1 MLAIIVGLIIGT
13 WEPVQT
19 SMNSR
24 LKIAVGSPYISS
36 LISFGTGAVILGI
49 ANLVIYRTI
58 NLFSSQLLAS
68 QPIWFWVG
76 GIFGAI
82 YVTSNILLFPHLGSV
97 QTAIMPIL
105 GQILMGLLIDNFALF
120 GSLHRPLTFIKSI
133 GAILVI
139 LGVIGAVAL
148 NHKHKSNVTNH
159 PSKALMLWRLLGII
173 AGMFSAMQTAINGH
187 VGTITNSLLKSA
199 FLSFLGG
206 TITLLLILLIVR
218 PTFKYQKSEK
228 GNPWWMWTSGLIA
241 ILCVLGNAY
250 IVPILGTGLAIII
263 ILVGVISG
271 SLLIDKLGL
280 LASKKRPVTIFQ
292 VFSLLVMISGV
303 ILIRI
308 F

>member
-1 MLAIIVGLIIGT
+1 MLAILVGLIIGT

-24 LKIAVGSPYISS
+24 LKIALGSPYLSS
-36 LISFGTGAVILGI
+36 LFSFGTGAVILGI
-49 ANLVIYRTI
+49 ANLAIYHTL
-58 NLFSSQLLAS
+58 NLFPNQLFMS
-68 QPIWFWVG
+68 QPLWFWLG
-76 GIFGAI
+76 GVFGAI
-82 YVTSNILLFPHLGSV
+82 YVTSNILLFPNLGSV

-105 GQILMGLLIDNFALF
+105 GQILMGLIIDNFALF
-120 GSLHRPLTFIKSI
+120 GSLHRPLTFIKAL
-133 GAILVI
+133 GATLVI
-139 LGVIGAVAL
+139 LGVVGAVTL
-148 NHKHKSNVTNH
+148 NRQRQKNNDRSKSK
-159 PSKALMLWRLLGII
+159 SLIFWRLLGII

-187 VGTITNSLLKSA
+187 VGTVTGSLTKSA

-206 TITLLLILLIVR
+206 SITLLIVLLLIR
-218 PTFKYQKSEK
+218 PPFKYQKAKK
-228 GNPWWMWTSGLIA
+228 GNPWWMWTSDIIA

-250 IVPILGTGLAIII
+250 IVPILGTGLAVII

-280 LASKKRPVTIFQ
+280 LASKKRPVTVFQ
-292 VFSLLVMISGV
+292 VLSLLVMISGV